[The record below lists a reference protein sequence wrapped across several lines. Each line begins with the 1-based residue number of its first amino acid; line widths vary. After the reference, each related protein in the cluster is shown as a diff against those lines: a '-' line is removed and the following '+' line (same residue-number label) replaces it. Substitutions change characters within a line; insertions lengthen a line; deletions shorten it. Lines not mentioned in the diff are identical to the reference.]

1 MSRLVGFYFP
11 NILSRRGGRL
21 QGVNH
26 GFRDQQVRRE
36 AVVAAAPQLA
46 IYSTLGPDIISL
58 HSHTPERLCIPHS
71 AWEPD
76 TMRIS
81 KQTNSIVPVS
91 AVTGGWSAS
100 HDTES
105 DDKMGRDN
113 GKLTRAGITPDLAR
127 SITAGLNFRQALNQF
142 REWNWK
148 SLHQNWLVNTIQP
161 CLKSRSITCY
171 FGR

>member
-58 HSHTPERLCIPHS
+58 HSHTPERLCIPRLG
-71 AWEPD
+71 
-76 TMRIS
+76 MR
-81 KQTNSIVPVS
+81 T
-91 AVTGGWSAS
+91 
-100 HDTES
+100 
-105 DDKMGRDN
+105 
-113 GKLTRAGITPDLAR
+113 
-127 SITAGLNFRQALNQF
+127 
-142 REWNWK
+142 
-148 SLHQNWLVNTIQP
+148 
-161 CLKSRSITCY
+161 
-171 FGR
+171 